1 VEAYLD
7 IKNKA
12 FIRYLD
18 FPGAEPAVV
27 YLAGLGLASTAIY
40 PRVVVEPSLSNRRS
54 ILIDMFGC
62 GYSDKPDHYSY
73 TLEQHASTLSGLLDT
88 LGAKK
93 YIVVGH
99 SLGGAVAIELAV
111 QRSDLIGQI
120 ILAEANLEAGGGPGS
135 KAITNL
141 TEREFVE
148 NGYQETI
155 ERSRKKALNGDYI
168 ASISM
173 GMWQVAS
180 PMAIYRSAVSVVKGT
195 QPVMWDQLI
204 RMSIPRTYLFG
215 SRSLEAYEE
224 DREMYTRLEAHGIRV
239 DVVQDAGHGMMA
251 DNPKGFADA
260 ISKAISLAKRHMNTT
275 T

>member
-7 IKNKA
+7 PKVKA

-18 FPGAEPAVV
+18 FPGDEPAVV

-54 ILIDMFGC
+54 VLIDIFGC

-73 TLEQHASTLSGLLDT
+73 NLEQHAATLSGLLDT
-88 LGAKK
+88 LGAKE
-93 YIVVGH
+93 YILVGH
-99 SLGGAVAIELAV
+99 SLGGAVAIALAAH
-111 QRSDLIGQI
+111 RSDLIVQI
-120 ILAEANLEAGGGPGS
+120 ILAEANVEAGGGPWS
-135 KAITNL
+135 RVITDQ
-141 TEREFVE
+141 TERDFVKI
-148 NGYQETI
+148 GYQQSI
-155 ERSRKKALNGDYI
+155 EWRRKKALIGDRN
-168 ASISM
+168 ASIFL
-173 GMWQVAS
+173 GMLQVTS
-180 PMAIYRSAVSVVKGT
+180 PLAIHRSAVSVVKGT

-215 SRSLEAYEE
+215 SRSLEEYEG

-239 DVVQDAGHGMMA
+239 DVVPNAGHGMMS

-260 ISKAISLAKRHMNTT
+260 ISKAISLAKRHKNTT
-275 T
+275 R